1 MPWRRRPE
9 TRSKA
14 AEVVVVQPV
23 GEEVVEDR
31 AGQAD
36 QVDQAEE
43 EVLVEVVRSSIE
55 GVDSGYR

>member
-1 MPWRRRPE
+1 MPWKRRPE

-14 AEVVVVQPV
+14 AEGVVVQPV
-23 GEEVVEDR
+23 GEEVVEGPADLV
-31 AGQAD
+31 D